1 MNVPQPMFITARLEA
16 GVRLADGSVVS
27 VYHIAGNQYGYR
39 IENAE
44 GVTLEN
50 QGGLRCPMAADY
62 GAVMETLLSFLGA
75 AAESYA
81 YRGESENSTLFSPAV
96 MEWAYGNADELTM
109 LGMDLLGEENL

>member
-1 MNVPQPMFITARLEA
+1 MFITARLEA

-50 QGGLRCPMAADY
+50 QGGLRCPMANDY

-81 YRGESENSTLFSPAV
+81 YGMRGGVSDNSTIFGPPV
-96 MEWAYGNADELTM
+96 MEWAYGNSDELTM